1 VNDDLVVLTPDE
13 IELLG
18 VALEN
23 ADEWEDLLT
32 FEKELVLKAA
42 RAHHALMAPEE
53 HHAETAGN

>member
-1 VNDDLVVLTPDE
+1 MNDDLVVLTPDE

-23 ADEWEDLLT
+23 ADEWEYLL
-32 FEKELVLKAA
+32 V
-42 RAHHALMAPEE
+42 APEE